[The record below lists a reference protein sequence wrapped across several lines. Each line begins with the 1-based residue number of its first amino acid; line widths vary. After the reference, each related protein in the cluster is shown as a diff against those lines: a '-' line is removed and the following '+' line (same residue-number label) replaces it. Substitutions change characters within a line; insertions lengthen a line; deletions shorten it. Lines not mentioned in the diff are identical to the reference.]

1 MSLGG
6 IPFGFVSE
14 KNREDSGMTKKSC
27 NFARDRILC
36 MTAMNKDKVYQQ
48 LTAQAKS
55 LVEGVDNVV
64 GALGNV
70 AAMLKE
76 ELPSFFW
83 VGFYVVKDGRLQLG
97 PFQGPV
103 ACYSIE
109 KGRGVCGT
117 AWEKA
122 QTLVVPDVHQFP
134 GHIACSSRSNSEI
147 VVPVFYGGEVV
158 AVIDVDSEDFD
169 AFDEDD
175 KRGLEAIAQIVAPLV
190 AKEY

>member
-1 MSLGG
+1 MCFGG
-6 IPFGFVSE
+6 LPFSFAIE
-14 KNREDSGMTKKSC
+14 KGREDSGMTKKSRI
-27 NFARDRILC
+27 FAKDRILC
-36 MTAMNKDKVYQQ
+36 MTAMNKDQLYQQ
-48 LTAQAKS
+48 LTAQARS
-55 LVEGVDNVV
+55 LVDGVDNVV

-70 AAMLKE
+70 AALLKE
-76 ELPSFFW
+76 ELPYYFW

-109 KGRGVCGT
+109 RGRGVCGT
-117 AWEKA
+117 AWDKA

-147 VVPVFYGGEVV
+147 VVPVIHGGEVV

-169 AFDEDD
+169 AFDEED
-175 KRGLEAIAQIVAPLV
+175 KRGLEEIARIVAPLV
-190 AKEY
+190 ATGY

>member
-190 AKEY
+190 AKGY

>member
-1 MSLGG
+1 MCFGG
-6 IPFGFVSE
+6 LPFSIAIE
-14 KNREDSGMTKKSC
+14 KGREDSGMTKKSRI
-27 NFARDRILC
+27 FAKDRILC
-36 MTAMNKDKVYQQ
+36 MTAMDKDKVYQQ

-55 LVEGVDNVV
+55 LVDGVDNVV

-70 AAMLKE
+70 TALLKE

-83 VGFYVVKDGRLQLG
+83 VGFYVVKEGSLQLG
-97 PFQGPV
+97 PFQGLV

-109 KGRGVCGT
+109 KGKGVCGT
-117 AWEKA
+117 AWERA

-147 VVPVFYGGEVV
+147 VVPVFHGGEVV

-169 AFDEDD
+169 AFDEED
-175 KRGLEAIAQIVAPLV
+175 KRGLETIAQIVAPLF
-190 AKEY
+190 AAGY

>member
-1 MSLGG
+1 ML
-6 IPFGFVSE
+6 
-14 KNREDSGMTKKSC
+14 
-27 NFARDRILC
+27 
-36 MTAMNKDKVYQQ
+36 TAMDKDKVYQQ

-55 LVEGVDNVV
+55 LVDGVDNVV

-70 AAMLKE
+70 AALLKE

-83 VGFYVVKDGRLQLG
+83 VGFYVVKEGDLQLG

-109 KGRGVCGT
+109 KGKGVCGT
-117 AWEKA
+117 AWERA

-147 VVPVFYGGEVV
+147 VVPVFHGGEVV

-169 AFDEDD
+169 DFDEDD

-190 AKEY
+190 VKGYRDVSQPLA

>member
-1 MSLGG
+1 MSLGDL
-6 IPFGFVSE
+6 PFGLVRE
-14 KNREDSGMTKKSC
+14 KRQEDSGMTKKSRI
-27 NFARDRILC
+27 FAKDRILC
-36 MTAMNKDKVYQQ
+36 MTAMNKDQLYQQ
-48 LTAQAKS
+48 LAAQAKS
-55 LVEGVDNVV
+55 LVDGVDNVV

-70 AAMLKE
+70 TALLKE

-103 ACYSIE
+103 ACYGIE
-109 KGRGVCGT
+109 RGRGVCGA

-147 VVPVFYGGEVV
+147 VVPVFHGGEVV
-158 AVIDVDSEDFD
+158 AVIDVDSEDVD
-169 AFDEDD
+169 AFDEED
-175 KRGLEAIAQIVAPLV
+175 KRGLETIAQIVAPLF
-190 AKEY
+190 ATGY

>member
-147 VVPVFYGGEVV
+147 VVPVFYGGEIV

-190 AKEY
+190 

>member
-1 MSLGG
+1 MCFGG
-6 IPFGFVSE
+6 LPFSIAIE
-14 KNREDSGMTKKSC
+14 KGREDTGMTKKSRI
-27 NFARDRILC
+27 FAKDRILC
-36 MTAMNKDKVYQQ
+36 MTAMDKDKVYQQ

-55 LVEGVDNVV
+55 LVDGVGNVV

-70 AAMLKE
+70 TALLKE

-83 VGFYVVKDGRLQLG
+83 VGFYVVKEGSLQLG

-103 ACYSIE
+103 ACYNIE
-109 KGRGVCGT
+109 KGKGVCGT
-117 AWEKA
+117 AWERA

-147 VVPVFYGGEVV
+147 VVPVFHGGEVV

-169 AFDEDD
+169 AFDEED
-175 KRGLEAIAQIVAPLV
+175 KRGLETIAQIVAPLF
-190 AKEY
+190 ATGY

>member
-55 LVEGVDNVV
+55 LIEGVDNVV

-190 AKEY
+190 AKGY

>member
-147 VVPVFYGGEVV
+147 VVPVFHGGEVV
-158 AVIDVDSEDFD
+158 AVIDVDSEDID
-169 AFDEDD
+169 AFDEEDR
-175 KRGLEAIAQIVAPLV
+175 RGLEAIAQIVAPLV
-190 AKEY
+190 AKGY

>member
-1 MSLGG
+1 ML
-6 IPFGFVSE
+6 
-14 KNREDSGMTKKSC
+14 
-27 NFARDRILC
+27 
-36 MTAMNKDKVYQQ
+36 TAMDKDKVYQQ

-55 LVEGVDNVV
+55 LVDGVDNVV

-70 AAMLKE
+70 TALLKE

-83 VGFYVVKDGRLQLG
+83 VGFYVVKEGSLQLG

-103 ACYSIE
+103 ACYNIE
-109 KGRGVCGT
+109 KGKGVCGT
-117 AWEKA
+117 AWERA

-147 VVPVFYGGEVV
+147 VVPVFHGGEVV

-169 AFDEDD
+169 AFDKED
-175 KRGLEAIAQIVAPLV
+175 KRGLETIAQIVAPLF
-190 AKEY
+190 ATGY